1 MLSHHLEELGN
12 TLDKWG
18 PIFPTHETRC
28 MDMAERWPTMLVV
41 EEDVL
46 ADGGT
51 IELVVAC

>member
-1 MLSHHLEELGN
+1 MSHHLEELGS

-18 PIFPTHETRC
+18 PFFPTHETRY